1 MEQRA
6 ENKMG
11 VRPVGRLLVS
21 MSLPIMLSML
31 IQALYNIVDSIFVAQ
46 VSEKALTAVSL
57 AFPVQNLLIA
67 VAIGTSVG
75 VNSLLSRRLGE
86 KRYDAANSAAANGL
100 ILAVISWAV
109 FAVLGLTCTRVFFKM
124 FTTDPELI
132 EMGTWYTRICLVFS
146 LGIFIDVT
154 CERIMQATGDTIR
167 PMIVQMSGAITNIIL
182 DPIFIFGW
190 FGLPA
195 MGVIGAAIAT
205 VIGQFVSMA
214 LAIIF
219 VRKNTEVK
227 VKLRACRLE
236 KQTVKDIYAVGV
248 PAIIMQSIGTVM
260 TVGLNKII
268 IAFSTTA
275 TAVFGIYFK
284 LQSFVFMPIF
294 GLNSGMIPILGYNYG
309 AKKPE
314 RMVKTLKV
322 GMVISVSIMVLG
334 TIIFQLF
341 PEKLLMMFNASEE
354 MLLIGKVA
362 LPAISLCFLSAG
374 ISIVLGATFQ
384 ATGDGYLSMIT
395 SITRQIVFVLP
406 SAWVLGR
413 VVGLHGVWFSFVIAE
428 VFSLIM
434 TIFFFRWEYR
444 KKIKPLMIAQPQ
456 PQTPYVVE

>member
-11 VRPVGRLLVS
+11 VMPVGRLLVS

-31 IQALYNIVDSIFVAQ
+31 IQALYNVVDSIFVAQ

-86 KRYDAANSAAANGL
+86 KRYDAANKAAANGL
-100 ILAVISWAV
+100 ILALISWAV
-109 FAVLGLTCTRVFFKM
+109 FAILGITCSRVFFRM
-124 FTTDPELI
+124 FTTDPELVN
-132 EMGTWYTRICLVFS
+132 MGTSYTRICLVFS

-154 CERIMQATGDTIR
+154 CERIMQATGDTVR

-182 DPIFIFGW
+182 DPIFIFGLL
-190 FGLPA
+190 GLPA
-195 MGVIGAAIAT
+195 MGVTGAAIAT
-205 VIGQFVSMA
+205 VIGQFVSMT
-214 LAIIF
+214 LAVIF
-219 VRKNTEVK
+219 VRKNKEVK
-227 VKLRACRLE
+227 VKLRACRLD

-260 TVGLNKII
+260 TVGLNKIL

-275 TAVFGIYFK
+275 TAVFGVYFK
-284 LQSFVFMPIF
+284 LQSFIFMPIF

-309 AKKPE
+309 ARKPE

-322 GMVISVSIMVLG
+322 GMAISVSIMAIG
-334 TIIFQLF
+334 TLIFQFF
-341 PEKLLMMFNASEE
+341 PETLLKMFNASDE
-354 MLLIGKVA
+354 MLTIGTVA
-362 LPAISLCFLSAG
+362 LPIISLCFISAG

-395 SITRQIVFVLP
+395 SITRQIVFILP
-406 SAWVLGR
+406 SAWVLGKI
-413 VVGLHGVWFSFVIAE
+413 VGLHGVWYSFVIAE
-428 VFSLIM
+428 VISLIM
-434 TIFFFRWEYR
+434 TIFFFRWEYN
-444 KKIKPLMIAQPQ
+444 KKVKPLSIASPVSQPELERQ
-456 PQTPYVVE
+456 